1 MALRSR
7 HDAAPCAG
15 ASRLALEVGAAPSSH
30 ALTARIAHGDEQ
42 AFATFYDL
50 WFDRL
55 FALARRSTGRD
66 DAFCLDAVQDCMLK
80 VVHKLPALP
89 DDDAVA
95 AWLVRALL
103 RGAVDRLRADARRAR
118 REQAVAS
125 TRDAAGGD
133 STPDLLPDLLD
144 AEQRA
149 WLAARVAELPP
160 ADRAL
165 LQARFADGHTL
176 HAAGAAAGLSGHAAH
191 GRIRRLLLR
200 LRAAAKEIFD
210 V

>member
-1 MALRSR
+1 MALRSH
-7 HDAAPCAG
+7 HDAAPFAG
-15 ASRLALEVGAAPSSH
+15 ASRLALEVGAVPPSSH
-30 ALTARIAHGDEQ
+30 ALTARIAVGDEQ

-80 VVHKLPALP
+80 VVHKLPALA

-125 TRDAAGGD
+125 ARDLDDRDPA
-133 STPDLLPDLLD
+133 PDLLD

-165 LQARFADGHTL
+165 LHARFADGQTL

-200 LRAAAKEIFD
+200 LRAAAQEIFD

>member
-7 HDAAPCAG
+7 HDASPFAG

-30 ALTARIAHGDEQ
+30 TLTARITRGDEQ

-118 REQAVAS
+118 REHEIAS
-125 TRDAAGGD
+125 ARDAAGGD
-133 STPDLLPDLLD
+133 PPPDLLD

-165 LQARFADGHTL
+165 LQARFADGQTL
-176 HAAGAAAGLSGHAAH
+176 NAAGAAAGLSGDAAH
-191 GRIRRLLLR
+191 GRIRRLVLR